1 MRVILRRM
9 IAVPIKRAQ
18 VRKGLALAGA
28 STLAFAGCSSGSD
41 SIAENEAAPIE
52 SSSEPD
58 VNIVATTTIWADIAS
73 RSLCGLEVA
82 SVIPAGAD
90 PHTFET
96 SLADRATLEQADLVV
111 ANGLALEEGLV
122 DLLATVA
129 DGGTPV
135 IEMTEAVAIRD
146 MGDEHDEDHADEHHD
161 EDEDHGDEHGDEG
174 EDHGEDH
181 GDEHGDEHHDE
192 DEDHADEHHH
202 DEDHEHSDDE
212 DHHDED
218 DEHRDDEH
226 DEDHHADHDHGH
238 SGGDPHIWLDPINV
252 ASTVTLITEAAID
265 AGFDTSVR
273 ACAQDFIDELEALDT
288 EIADDLSAVP
298 SDRRFLVTNHD
309 ALGYFAERYGFEV
322 VGTVIPSLSTLAETN
337 PADLAD
343 LAAIIE
349 ELDIP
354 TVFSEEQASARD
366 ADALADAIPGLT
378 VVALDTGSLRDT
390 DDDYLS
396 MMRRNAAAIAEAL
409 G

>member
-1 MRVILRRM
+1 M

-28 STLAFAGCSSGSD
+28 STLAFAGCSSSTD
-41 SIAENEAAPIE
+41 SSAEREAAPIE

-58 VNIVATTTIWADIAS
+58 VNVVATTTIWADIAS

-146 MGDEHDEDHADEHHD
+146 MGDDHDDEHDEDDDHGDEHAEDHADEHHDEDDDHGDEDHGDEDHGDEDHDHGDEDHADEHHD
-161 EDEDHGDEHGDEG
+161 EDEDHGD
-174 EDHGEDH
+174 
-181 GDEHGDEHHDE
+181 HD
-192 DEDHADEHHH
+192 
-202 DEDHEHSDDE
+202 
-212 DHHDED
+212 
-218 DEHRDDEH
+218 
-226 DEDHHADHDHGH
+226 DHDHDHDH

-354 TVFSEEQASARD
+354 TVYSEVQASARD
-366 ADALADAIPGLT
+366 ADALADAIPGLK
-378 VVALDTGSLRDT
+378 VVALDTGSLRDA
-390 DDDYLS
+390 DDDYL
-396 MMRRNAAAIAEAL
+396 
-409 G
+409 

>member
-1 MRVILRRM
+1 MRVILKRM
-9 IAVPIKRAQ
+9 IAVPIHRVR

-28 STLAFAGCSSGSD
+28 GALAFTGCSSSTD
-41 SIAENEAAPIE
+41 SSAEREAPPTE

-73 RSLCGLEVA
+73 RSLCGLEIA

-146 MGDEHDEDHADEHHD
+146 MGDDHDDEHHD
-161 EDEDHGDEHGDEG
+161 EDDDHGDEH
-174 EDHGEDH
+174 
-181 GDEHGDEHHDE
+181 
-192 DEDHADEHHH
+192 AD
-202 DEDHEHSDDE
+202 DKDHSDD
-212 DHHDED
+212 HDG
-218 DEHRDDEH
+218 
-226 DEDHHADHDHGH
+226 DHDHDH

-252 ASTVTLITEAAID
+252 ASAVTLITEAAID

-273 ACAQDFIDELEALDT
+273 VCAQDFIDELEALAT

-309 ALGYFAERYGFEV
+309 ALGYFAARYGFEV

-337 PADLAD
+337 PAELAD

-354 TVFSEEQASARD
+354 TVFSEEQASDRD
-366 ADALADAIPGLT
+366 AEALADALSGVA
-378 VVALDTGSLRDT
+378 VVTLDTGSLRDGGDT
-390 DDDYLS
+390 YVA
-396 MMRRNAAAIAEAL
+396 MMRRNARSIAAAL
-409 G
+409 D

>member
-1 MRVILRRM
+1 M
-9 IAVPIKRAQ
+9 IAVPTHCVR

-28 STLAFAGCSSGSD
+28 SALLFAGCSSGTD
-41 SIAENEAAPIE
+41 SIAEREAPPTE

-161 EDEDHGDEHGDEG
+161 EDEGHGDEHHDEGEEHGDEHGDEG
-174 EDHGEDH
+174 EDH
-181 GDEHGDEHHDE
+181 
-192 DEDHADEHHH
+192 ADEHHH
-202 DEDHEHSDDE
+202 D
-212 DHHDED
+212 
-218 DEHRDDEH
+218 
-226 DEDHHADHDHGH
+226 H
-238 SGGDPHIWLDPINV
+238 SGSDPHIWLDPINV
-252 ASTVTLITEAAID
+252 ASTVNLITEAAID

-273 ACAQDFIDELEALDT
+273 ACAQDFIDEIEALDT
-288 EIADDLSAVP
+288 EIADDLSAIP

-396 MMRRNAAAIAEAL
+396 MMRRNVTAIAEAL

>member
-1 MRVILRRM
+1 M
-9 IAVPIKRAQ
+9 IAVPTHCVR

-28 STLAFAGCSSGSD
+28 SALLFAGCSSGSD

-146 MGDEHDEDHADEHHD
+146 MGDDRDDEHSDDKDHADEHHH
-161 EDEDHGDEHGDEG
+161 EDEDHGDEH
-174 EDHGEDH
+174 
-181 GDEHGDEHHDE
+181 HHD
-192 DEDHADEHHH
+192 
-202 DEDHEHSDDE
+202 
-212 DHHDED
+212 
-218 DEHRDDEH
+218 
-226 DEDHHADHDHGH
+226 H
-238 SGGDPHIWLDPINV
+238 SGSDPHIWLDPINV
-252 ASTVTLITEAAID
+252 ASTVNLITEAAID

-273 ACAQDFIDELEALDT
+273 ACAQDFIDEIEALDT
-288 EIADDLSAVP
+288 EIADDLSAIP

-396 MMRRNAAAIAEAL
+396 MMRRNVTAIAEAL

>member
-1 MRVILRRM
+1 MILKRM
-9 IAVPIKRAQ
+9 IAVPTHCVR

-28 STLAFAGCSSGSD
+28 STLVFTGCSSGTDTITES
-41 SIAENEAAPIE
+41 EAPPTE

-58 VNIVATTTIWADIAS
+58 ANIVATTTIWADIAS

-146 MGDEHDEDHADEHHD
+146 MGDDHDDEHDEDHADEHHD
-161 EDEDHGDEHGDEG
+161 EDEDHD
-174 EDHGEDH
+174 
-181 GDEHGDEHHDE
+181 
-192 DEDHADEHHH
+192 
-202 DEDHEHSDDE
+202 
-212 DHHDED
+212 
-218 DEHRDDEH
+218 
-226 DEDHHADHDHGH
+226 DHDHDH
-238 SGGDPHIWLDPINV
+238 SGSDPHIWLDPINV
-252 ASTVTLITEAAID
+252 ASTVNLITEAAID

-273 ACAQDFIDELEALDT
+273 ACAQDFIDEIEALDT
-288 EIADDLSAVP
+288 EIADDLSAIP

-396 MMRRNAAAIAEAL
+396 MMRRNVTAIAEAL

>member
-1 MRVILRRM
+1 M
-9 IAVPIKRAQ
+9 IAVPTHCVR

-28 STLAFAGCSSGSD
+28 SILAFAGCSSDTD
-41 SIAENEAAPIE
+41 SIAEREAPPTE

-146 MGDEHDEDHADEHHD
+146 MGDDHDDEHSDDKDHADEHHD
-161 EDEDHGDEHGDEG
+161 EDEDHGDD
-174 EDHGEDH
+174 EDHDH
-181 GDEHGDEHHDE
+181 DDK
-192 DEDHADEHHH
+192 DHADEHHH
-202 DEDHEHSDDE
+202 D
-212 DHHDED
+212 
-218 DEHRDDEH
+218 
-226 DEDHHADHDHGH
+226 H
-238 SGGDPHIWLDPINV
+238 SGSDPHIWLDPINV
-252 ASTVTLITEAAID
+252 ASTVNLITEAAID

-273 ACAQDFIDELEALDT
+273 ACAQDFIDEIEALDT
-288 EIADDLSAVP
+288 EIADDLSAIP

-396 MMRRNAAAIAEAL
+396 MMRRNVTAIAEAL

>member
-1 MRVILRRM
+1 M

-161 EDEDHGDEHGDEG
+161 EDEDHGDEH
-174 EDHGEDH
+174 
-181 GDEHGDEHHDE
+181 HDE

-226 DEDHHADHDHGH
+226 DEDHHADHDHDH

>member
-9 IAVPIKRAQ
+9 IAVPTHCVR
-18 VRKGLALAGA
+18 VRKGLALASA
-28 STLAFAGCSSGSD
+28 SALLFAGCSSGTD
-41 SIAENEAAPIE
+41 SIAEREAPPTE

-58 VNIVATTTIWADIAS
+58 LNIVATTTIWADIAS

-161 EDEDHGDEHGDEG
+161 EDEGHGDEHHDEGEEHGDEHGDEG
-174 EDHGEDH
+174 EDH
-181 GDEHGDEHHDE
+181 
-192 DEDHADEHHH
+192 ADEHHH
-202 DEDHEHSDDE
+202 D
-212 DHHDED
+212 
-218 DEHRDDEH
+218 
-226 DEDHHADHDHGH
+226 H
-238 SGGDPHIWLDPINV
+238 SGSDPHIWLDPINV
-252 ASTVTLITEAAID
+252 ASTVNLITEAAID

-273 ACAQDFIDELEALDT
+273 ACAQDFIDEIEALDT
-288 EIADDLSAVP
+288 EIADDLSAIP

-309 ALGYFAERYGFEV
+309 ALGYFAKRYGFEV

-396 MMRRNAAAIAEAL
+396 MMRRNVTAIAEAL

>member
-1 MRVILRRM
+1 MRVILKRM
-9 IAVPIKRAQ
+9 IAVPIHRVR

-28 STLAFAGCSSGSD
+28 STLVFTGCSSGTDTITES
-41 SIAENEAAPIE
+41 EAPPTE

-58 VNIVATTTIWADIAS
+58 ANIVATTTIWADIAS

-146 MGDEHDEDHADEHHD
+146 MGDDHDDEHHD
-161 EDEDHGDEHGDEG
+161 EDDDHGDEH
-174 EDHGEDH
+174 
-181 GDEHGDEHHDE
+181 
-192 DEDHADEHHH
+192 AD
-202 DEDHEHSDDE
+202 DKDHSDD
-212 DHHDED
+212 HDG
-218 DEHRDDEH
+218 
-226 DEDHHADHDHGH
+226 DHDHDH

-252 ASTVTLITEAAID
+252 ASAVTLITEAAID

-273 ACAQDFIDELEALDT
+273 ACAQDFIDELEALAT

-309 ALGYFAERYGFEV
+309 ALGYFAARYGFEV

-337 PADLAD
+337 PAELAD

-366 ADALADAIPGLT
+366 ANALADAIPGLKL
-378 VVALDTGSLRDT
+378 VALDTGSLRDT
-390 DDDYLS
+390 NDDYLS

>member
-1 MRVILRRM
+1 ML
-9 IAVPIKRAQ
+9 
-18 VRKGLALAGA
+18 
-28 STLAFAGCSSGSD
+28 FAGCSSGTGSSAESD
-41 SIAENEAAPIE
+41 ASSTE
-52 SSSEPD
+52 SASEPP
-58 VNIVATTTIWADIAS
+58 VSIVATTTIWADIAS

-146 MGDEHDEDHADEHHD
+146 LGDDHDEDADHSDDDDHAHDEDHTDEDHGDKHAEDEDHDHDDDHD
-161 EDEDHGDEHGDEG
+161 EDADHSDDDDHAHDEDHTDEDHGDEHA
-174 EDHGEDH
+174 
-181 GDEHGDEHHDE
+181 E
-192 DEDHADEHHH
+192 DEDH
-202 DEDHEHSDDE
+202 
-212 DHHDED
+212 
-218 DEHRDDEH
+218 
-226 DEDHHADHDHGH
+226 DHDH

-252 ASTVTLITEAAID
+252 ASTVTLITETAID

-288 EIADDLSAVP
+288 EIADGLSAVP

-349 ELDIP
+349 ALDIP
-354 TVFSEEQASARD
+354 TVFSEEQASTRD

-378 VVALDTGSLRDT
+378 VIALDTGSLRDA

>member
-1 MRVILRRM
+1 M
-9 IAVPIKRAQ
+9 
-18 VRKGLALAGA
+18 
-28 STLAFAGCSSGSD
+28 
-41 SIAENEAAPIE
+41 
-52 SSSEPD
+52 
-58 VNIVATTTIWADIAS
+58 ATTTIWADIAS

-146 MGDEHDEDHADEHHD
+146 MGDDHDDEHDEDHADEHHD
-161 EDEDHGDEHGDEG
+161 EDEDHGDEH
-174 EDHGEDH
+174 
-181 GDEHGDEHHDE
+181 
-192 DEDHADEHHH
+192 A
-202 DEDHEHSDDE
+202 DDE
-212 DHHDED
+212 DHD
-218 DEHRDDEH
+218 
-226 DEDHHADHDHGH
+226 DHDHDH
-238 SGGDPHIWLDPINV
+238 SGSDPHIWLDPINV
-252 ASTVTLITEAAID
+252 ASTVNLITEAAID

-273 ACAQDFIDELEALDT
+273 ACAQDFIDEIEALDT
-288 EIADDLSAVP
+288 EIADDLSAIP

-396 MMRRNAAAIAEAL
+396 MMRRNVTAIAEAL

>member
-146 MGDEHDEDHADEHHD
+146 MGDDHDDEHDEDHA
-161 EDEDHGDEHGDEG
+161 
-174 EDHGEDH
+174 
-181 GDEHGDEHHDE
+181 DEHHDE

-218 DEHRDDEH
+218 GDEGEDHGDEHGDEGEDHADEH
-226 DEDHHADHDHGH
+226 HHDH
-238 SGGDPHIWLDPINV
+238 SGSDPHIWLDPINV
-252 ASTVTLITEAAID
+252 ASTVNLITEAAID

-273 ACAQDFIDELEALDT
+273 ACAQDFIDEIEALDI
-288 EIADDLSAVP
+288 EIADDLSAIP
-298 SDRRFLVTNHD
+298 SDRRFLVINHD
-309 ALGYFAERYGFEV
+309 ALGYFAKRYGFEV

-396 MMRRNAAAIAEAL
+396 MMRRNVTAIAEAL

>member
-1 MRVILRRM
+1 MRVILKRM
-9 IAVPIKRAQ
+9 IAVPSNRAR
-18 VRKGLALAGA
+18 VRKLLALAGA
-28 STLAFAGCSSGSD
+28 SALVFTGCSSGTD
-41 SIAENEAAPIE
+41 SIAEREAPPTE

-96 SLADRATLEQADLVV
+96 SLADRASLEQADLVV

-129 DGGTPV
+129 AGGTPV

-146 MGDEHDEDHADEHHD
+146 MGDDHDDEHSD
-161 EDEDHGDEHGDEG
+161 DEDHGDEHAD
-174 EDHGEDH
+174 
-181 GDEHGDEHHDE
+181 
-192 DEDHADEHHH
+192 DEDHDHDDEDHTDEHHH
-202 DEDHEHSDDE
+202 D
-212 DHHDED
+212 
-218 DEHRDDEH
+218 
-226 DEDHHADHDHGH
+226 H
-238 SGGDPHIWLDPINV
+238 SGSDPHIWLDPINV
-252 ASTVTLITEAAID
+252 ASTVNLITEAAID

-273 ACAQDFIDELEALDT
+273 ACAQDFIDEIEALDT
-288 EIADDLSAVP
+288 EIADDLSAIP

-396 MMRRNAAAIAEAL
+396 MMRRNVTAIAEAL

>member
-1 MRVILRRM
+1 M
-9 IAVPIKRAQ
+9 IAVPTHCVR
-18 VRKGLALAGA
+18 VRKGLALASA
-28 STLAFAGCSSGSD
+28 SALLFAGCSSGTD
-41 SIAENEAAPIE
+41 SIAEREAPPTE

-161 EDEDHGDEHGDEG
+161 EDEGHGDEHHDEGEEHGDEHGDEG
-174 EDHGEDH
+174 EDH
-181 GDEHGDEHHDE
+181 
-192 DEDHADEHHH
+192 ADEHHH
-202 DEDHEHSDDE
+202 D
-212 DHHDED
+212 
-218 DEHRDDEH
+218 
-226 DEDHHADHDHGH
+226 H
-238 SGGDPHIWLDPINV
+238 SGSDPHIWLDPINV
-252 ASTVTLITEAAID
+252 ASTVNLITETAID

-273 ACAQDFIDELEALDT
+273 ACAQDFIDEIEALDT
-288 EIADDLSAVP
+288 EIADDLSAIP

-396 MMRRNAAAIAEAL
+396 MMRRNVTAIAEAL

>member
-9 IAVPIKRAQ
+9 IAVPTHCVR
-18 VRKGLALAGA
+18 VRKGLALASA
-28 STLAFAGCSSGSD
+28 SALLFAGCSSGTD
-41 SIAENEAAPIE
+41 SIAEREAPPTE

-161 EDEDHGDEHGDEG
+161 EDEGHGDEHHDEGEEHGDEHGDEG
-174 EDHGEDH
+174 EDH
-181 GDEHGDEHHDE
+181 
-192 DEDHADEHHH
+192 ADEHHH
-202 DEDHEHSDDE
+202 D
-212 DHHDED
+212 
-218 DEHRDDEH
+218 
-226 DEDHHADHDHGH
+226 H
-238 SGGDPHIWLDPINV
+238 SGSDPHIWLDPINV
-252 ASTVTLITEAAID
+252 ASTVNLITEAAID

-354 TVFSEEQASARD
+354 TVFSEVQASARD

-396 MMRRNAAAIAEAL
+396 MMRRNVTAIAEAL

>member
-9 IAVPIKRAQ
+9 IAVPTHCVR

-28 STLAFAGCSSGSD
+28 STLAFAGCSSGTD
-41 SIAENEAAPIE
+41 SIAESEAHPTE
-52 SSSEPD
+52 SSSAPA

-146 MGDEHDEDHADEHHD
+146 MGDDRDDEHSDDKDHADEHHH
-161 EDEDHGDEHGDEG
+161 EDEDHGDEHADD
-174 EDHGEDH
+174 EDHDH
-181 GDEHGDEHHDE
+181 DDK
-192 DEDHADEHHH
+192 DHADELHH
-202 DEDHEHSDDE
+202 D
-212 DHHDED
+212 
-218 DEHRDDEH
+218 
-226 DEDHHADHDHGH
+226 H
-238 SGGDPHIWLDPINV
+238 SGSDPHIWLDPINV
-252 ASTVTLITEAAID
+252 ASTVNLITEAAID

-273 ACAQDFIDELEALDT
+273 ACAQDFIDEIEALDT
-288 EIADDLSAVP
+288 EIADDLSAIP

-309 ALGYFAERYGFEV
+309 ALGYFAKRYGFEV

-396 MMRRNAAAIAEAL
+396 MMRRNVTAIAEAL

>member
-1 MRVILRRM
+1 MGLRSPPRQCIVMRVILRRM

-52 SSSEPD
+52 SSSEPY

-146 MGDEHDEDHADEHHD
+146 MGDDHDDEHDKDHADEHHD
-161 EDEDHGDEHGDEG
+161 EDEDHGDEH
-174 EDHGEDH
+174 
-181 GDEHGDEHHDE
+181 
-192 DEDHADEHHH
+192 A
-202 DEDHEHSDDE
+202 DDE
-212 DHHDED
+212 DHDHDD
-218 DEHRDDEH
+218 KD
-226 DEDHHADHDHGH
+226 HADHDHGH
-238 SGGDPHIWLDPINV
+238 SGSDPHIWLDPINV
-252 ASTVTLITEAAID
+252 ASSITLITEAAID

-273 ACAQDFIDELEALDT
+273 ACAQDFIDEIEALDI

>member
-1 MRVILRRM
+1 M

-161 EDEDHGDEHGDEG
+161 EDEDHGDEH
-174 EDHGEDH
+174 
-181 GDEHGDEHHDE
+181 HDE
-192 DEDHADEHHH
+192 DEDPADEHHH

-252 ASTVTLITEAAID
+252 ASTVNLITEAAID

-354 TVFSEEQASARD
+354 TVFSEVQASARD

-396 MMRRNAAAIAEAL
+396 MMRRNVTAIAEAL

>member
-1 MRVILRRM
+1 M
-9 IAVPIKRAQ
+9 IAVPTHCVR

-28 STLAFAGCSSGSD
+28 SALLFAGCSSGTD
-41 SIAENEAAPIE
+41 SIAEREAPPTE

-146 MGDEHDEDHADEHHD
+146 MGDDHDDEHDEDHADEHHD
-161 EDEDHGDEHGDEG
+161 EDEDHGDEH
-174 EDHGEDH
+174 
-181 GDEHGDEHHDE
+181 
-192 DEDHADEHHH
+192 A
-202 DEDHEHSDDE
+202 DDE
-212 DHHDED
+212 DHD
-218 DEHRDDEH
+218 
-226 DEDHHADHDHGH
+226 DHDHDH
-238 SGGDPHIWLDPINV
+238 SGSDPHIWLDPINV
-252 ASTVTLITEAAID
+252 ASTVNLITEAAID

-273 ACAQDFIDELEALDT
+273 ACAQDFIDEIEALDT
-288 EIADDLSAVP
+288 EIADDLSAIP

-396 MMRRNAAAIAEAL
+396 MMRRNVTAIAEAL

>member
-52 SSSEPD
+52 SSSEPY

-146 MGDEHDEDHADEHHD
+146 MGDDHDDEHDKDHADEHHD
-161 EDEDHGDEHGDEG
+161 EDEDHGDEH
-174 EDHGEDH
+174 
-181 GDEHGDEHHDE
+181 
-192 DEDHADEHHH
+192 A
-202 DEDHEHSDDE
+202 DDE
-212 DHHDED
+212 DHDHDD
-218 DEHRDDEH
+218 KD
-226 DEDHHADHDHGH
+226 HADHDHGH
-238 SGGDPHIWLDPINV
+238 SGSDPHIWLDPINV
-252 ASTVTLITEAAID
+252 ASSITLITEAAID

-273 ACAQDFIDELEALDT
+273 ACAQDFIDEIEALDI

>member
-1 MRVILRRM
+1 M
-9 IAVPIKRAQ
+9 IAVPTHCVR

-28 STLAFAGCSSGSD
+28 SALLFAGCSSGTD
-41 SIAENEAAPIE
+41 SIAEREAPPTE

-146 MGDEHDEDHADEHHD
+146 MGDDHDDEHSDDKDHA
-161 EDEDHGDEHGDEG
+161 
-174 EDHGEDH
+174 
-181 GDEHGDEHHDE
+181 DEHHDE

-252 ASTVTLITEAAID
+252 ASTVNLITEAAID

-273 ACAQDFIDELEALDT
+273 ACAQDFIDEIEALDT
-288 EIADDLSAVP
+288 EIADDLSAIP

-309 ALGYFAERYGFEV
+309 ALGYFAKRYGFEV

-396 MMRRNAAAIAEAL
+396 MMRRNVTAIAEAL

>member
-1 MRVILRRM
+1 M

-161 EDEDHGDEHGDEG
+161 EDEDHGDEHG
-174 EDHGEDH
+174 EDHG
-181 GDEHGDEHHDE
+181 
-192 DEDHADEHHH
+192 
-202 DEDHEHSDDE
+202 
-212 DHHDED
+212 
-218 DEHRDDEH
+218 DEH

-252 ASTVTLITEAAID
+252 ASTVNLITEAAID

-273 ACAQDFIDELEALDT
+273 ACAQDFIDEIEALDI
-288 EIADDLSAVP
+288 EIADDLSAIP

-396 MMRRNAAAIAEAL
+396 MMRRNVTAIAEAL

>member
-9 IAVPIKRAQ
+9 IAVPTHCVR

-28 STLAFAGCSSGSD
+28 SALLFAGCSSGTD
-41 SIAENEAAPIE
+41 SIAEREAPPTE

-146 MGDEHDEDHADEHHD
+146 MGDDHDDEHSDDKDHA
-161 EDEDHGDEHGDEG
+161 
-174 EDHGEDH
+174 
-181 GDEHGDEHHDE
+181 DEHHDE

-218 DEHRDDEH
+218 DEDHGDEH
-226 DEDHHADHDHGH
+226 ADDEDHDDHDHDH

-252 ASTVTLITEAAID
+252 ASTVNLITEAAID

-273 ACAQDFIDELEALDT
+273 ACAQDFIDEIEALDT
-288 EIADDLSAVP
+288 EIADDLSAIP

-309 ALGYFAERYGFEV
+309 ALGYFAKRYGFEV

-354 TVFSEEQASARD
+354 TVFSEVQASARD

-396 MMRRNAAAIAEAL
+396 MMRRNVTAIAEAL

>member
-9 IAVPIKRAQ
+9 IAVPTHCVR

-28 STLAFAGCSSGSD
+28 SALLFAGCSSGTD
-41 SIAENEAAPIE
+41 SIAEREAPPTE

-146 MGDEHDEDHADEHHD
+146 MGDD
-161 EDEDHGDEHGDEG
+161 
-174 EDHGEDH
+174 
-181 GDEHGDEHHDE
+181 
-192 DEDHADEHHH
+192 
-202 DEDHEHSDDE
+202 
-212 DHHDED
+212 
-218 DEHRDDEH
+218 RDDEH
-226 DEDHHADHDHGH
+226 DEDHGDEHADDEDHADHDHDH
-238 SGGDPHIWLDPINV
+238 SGSDPHIWLDPINV
-252 ASTVTLITEAAID
+252 ASTVNLITEAAID

-273 ACAQDFIDELEALDT
+273 ACAQDFIDEIEALDT
-288 EIADDLSAVP
+288 EIADDLSAIP

-354 TVFSEEQASARD
+354 TVFSEVQASARD

-396 MMRRNAAAIAEAL
+396 MMRRNVTAIAEAL

>member
-1 MRVILRRM
+1 M
-9 IAVPIKRAQ
+9 IAVPTHCVR

-28 STLAFAGCSSGSD
+28 STLAFAGCSSGTD
-41 SIAENEAAPIE
+41 SIAEREAPPTE

-146 MGDEHDEDHADEHHD
+146 MGDDHDDEHSD
-161 EDEDHGDEHGDEG
+161 DK
-174 EDHGEDH
+174 
-181 GDEHGDEHHDE
+181 
-192 DEDHADEHHH
+192 DHADEHHH
-202 DEDHEHSDDE
+202 D
-212 DHHDED
+212 
-218 DEHRDDEH
+218 
-226 DEDHHADHDHGH
+226 H
-238 SGGDPHIWLDPINV
+238 SGSDPHIWLDPINV
-252 ASTVTLITEAAID
+252 ASTVNLITEAAID

-273 ACAQDFIDELEALDT
+273 ACAQDFIDEIEALDI
-288 EIADDLSAVP
+288 EIADDLSAIP

-396 MMRRNAAAIAEAL
+396 MMRRNVTAIAEAL

>member
-1 MRVILRRM
+1 MILKRM
-9 IAVPIKRAQ
+9 IAVPIHRVR

-28 STLAFAGCSSGSD
+28 STLVFTGCSSGTDTITES
-41 SIAENEAAPIE
+41 EAPPTE

-58 VNIVATTTIWADIAS
+58 ANIVATTTIWADIAS

-146 MGDEHDEDHADEHHD
+146 MGDDHDDEHDEDHADEHH
-161 EDEDHGDEHGDEG
+161 
-174 EDHGEDH
+174 
-181 GDEHGDEHHDE
+181 
-192 DEDHADEHHH
+192 
-202 DEDHEHSDDE
+202 
-212 DHHDED
+212 
-218 DEHRDDEH
+218 
-226 DEDHHADHDHGH
+226 HDH
-238 SGGDPHIWLDPINV
+238 SGSDPHIWLDPINV
-252 ASTVTLITEAAID
+252 ASTVNLITEAVID

-273 ACAQDFIDELEALDT
+273 ACAQDFIDEIEALDT
-288 EIADDLSAVP
+288 EIADDLSAIP

-309 ALGYFAERYGFEV
+309 ALGYFAERYGFAV

-343 LAAIIE
+343 LAATIE

-396 MMRRNAAAIAEAL
+396 MMRRNVTAIAEAL

>member
-1 MRVILRRM
+1 
-9 IAVPIKRAQ
+9 
-18 VRKGLALAGA
+18 
-28 STLAFAGCSSGSD
+28 
-41 SIAENEAAPIE
+41 E

-146 MGDEHDEDHADEHHD
+146 MGDDHDDEHDEDHADEHH
-161 EDEDHGDEHGDEG
+161 
-174 EDHGEDH
+174 
-181 GDEHGDEHHDE
+181 
-192 DEDHADEHHH
+192 
-202 DEDHEHSDDE
+202 
-212 DHHDED
+212 
-218 DEHRDDEH
+218 
-226 DEDHHADHDHGH
+226 HDH
-238 SGGDPHIWLDPINV
+238 SGSDPHIWLDPINV
-252 ASTVTLITEAAID
+252 ASTVNLITEAAID

-273 ACAQDFIDELEALDT
+273 ACAQDFIDEIEALDT
-288 EIADDLSAVP
+288 EIADDLSAIP

-354 TVFSEEQASARD
+354 TVFSEEQASARN

-378 VVALDTGSLRDT
+378 VVALDTGSLRDS

-396 MMRRNAAAIAEAL
+396 MMRRNVTAIAEAL

>member
-9 IAVPIKRAQ
+9 IAVPIKGAQ

-28 STLAFAGCSSGSD
+28 STLAFAGCSSGGD

-111 ANGLALEEGLV
+111 ANGLALEEGLM

-146 MGDEHDEDHADEHHD
+146 MGDDHDDGHADEHHD
-161 EDEDHGDEHGDEG
+161 EDDDHDEERDDDHTDEDHGDED
-174 EDHGEDH
+174 D
-181 GDEHGDEHHDE
+181 HDE
-192 DEDHADEHHH
+192 
-202 DEDHEHSDDE
+202 
-212 DHHDED
+212 
-218 DEHRDDEH
+218 EH
-226 DEDHHADHDHGH
+226 DH

-252 ASTVTLITEAAID
+252 ASAVTLITEAAID

-273 ACAQDFIDELEALDT
+273 VCAQDFIDELEALDT

-322 VGTVIPSLSTLAETN
+322 VGTAIPSLSTLAETN